1 MGAWISCAWEPWRFR
16 RERKIRVGR
25 FEGGVGEGDEW
36 EQRERERE
44 KEEKRKKEKKW
55 CWVRIYRK
63 KSYTFR
69 EVTGIVRV
77 RACVRERERD
87 KESSVVEGEGKRS
100 VKCCRKFLYFYRLG
114 VRAGILNL
122 DPVQNR
128 CD

>member
-1 MGAWISCAWEPWRFR
+1 MGAE
-16 RERKIRVGR
+16 
-25 FEGGVGEGDEW
+25 
-36 EQRERERE
+36 RERERE

-77 RACVRERERD
+77 RACVREREKD